1 MLDVLR
7 SPYPVQAVRPMRHW
21 WLCPR
26 VLAWFRVLM
35 IMSLAKPPASAG
47 PLSRI
52 GDYLFAARG
61 PGLFLGIRRRTTTF
75 PYESTV
81 TRGPPYPLF
90 HRRCGSPASSKV
102 PSPSHAGLGNQWL
115 LFQELEA
122 QRPHGGQLPL
132 KLPMGFRRG
141 ERLKQ
146 VWQLHPVAHDGIG
159 RFVTQLFADK
169 QTVFG
174 VEEHAQRVS
183 NAQEPVRQGLNNTQ
197 SEEGEEGYPLAWRV
211 IRRREYSL
219 QGHTVVH
226 RLP

>member
-52 GDYLFAARG
+52 GDYLFAARE

-90 HRRCGSPASSKV
+90 HRSQSLAV
-102 PSPSHAGLGNQWL
+102 
-115 LFQELEA
+115 
-122 QRPHGGQLPL
+122 
-132 KLPMGFRRG
+132 RG
-141 ERLKQ
+141 EGRYY
-146 VWQLHPVAHDGIG
+146 AH
-159 RFVTQLFADK
+159 R
-169 QTVFG
+169 
-174 VEEHAQRVS
+174 
-183 NAQEPVRQGLNNTQ
+183 PVRYPRNNFRSGRPT
-197 SEEGEEGYPLAWRV
+197 SH
-211 IRRREYSL
+211 S
-219 QGHTVVH
+219 
-226 RLP
+226 

>member
-90 HRRCGSPASSKV
+90 HRRQFRPAED
-102 PSPSHAGLGNQWL
+102 A
-115 LFQELEA
+115 
-122 QRPHGGQLPL
+122 
-132 KLPMGFRRG
+132 
-141 ERLKQ
+141 RLQ
-146 VWQLHPVAHDGIG
+146 QD
-159 RFVTQLFADK
+159 
-169 QTVFG
+169 
-174 VEEHAQRVS
+174 VS
-183 NAQEPVRQGLNNTQ
+183 EQSPVRAT
-197 SEEGEEGYPLAWRV
+197 
-211 IRRREYSL
+211 
-219 QGHTVVH
+219 
-226 RLP
+226 

>member
-90 HRRCGSPASSKV
+90 HRSSD
-102 PSPSHAGLGNQWL
+102 A
-115 LFQELEA
+115 A
-122 QRPHGGQLPL
+122 TATR
-132 KLPMGFRRG
+132 
-141 ERLKQ
+141 
-146 VWQLHPVAHDGIG
+146 
-159 RFVTQLFADK
+159 T
-169 QTVFG
+169 
-174 VEEHAQRVS
+174 
-183 NAQEPVRQGLNNTQ
+183 
-197 SEEGEEGYPLAWRV
+197 GYPW
-211 IRRREYSL
+211 S
-219 QGHTVVH
+219 
-226 RLP
+226 P